1 MAKDKSE
8 ADLSAKKEKKDKK
21 RKSSEAFDTPAAINE
36 QPAATKKEKKS
47 KKERKPAEDVEEI
60 VPDTAKAEDG
70 EENKKA
76 EAVKLDIPLAALVP
90 FANPL
95 CDEKAQKKV
104 LKGVKKGKSRTF
116 HHQSLSS
123 PTRTNNS
130 HSRQTQGSETRRERM
145 RENNPQIP
153 YVLSHRPAP
162 RCRCPRCRH

>member
-1 MAKDKSE
+1 MSSLGKNLKLASIPVFLTTSHHINPSSQKVAMAKDKSE
-8 ADLSAKKEKKDKK
+8 ADVSAKKEKKDKK

-104 LKGVKKGKSRTF
+104 LKGVKKGKPRTF
-116 HHQSLSS
+116 HHHISLIA
-123 PTRTNNS
+123 
-130 HSRQTQGSETRRERM
+130 H
-145 RENNPQIP
+145 
-153 YVLSHRPAP
+153 
-162 RCRCPRCRH
+162 